1 MRIVLISV
9 YIFINLL
16 MFGMCGYIYIVWSHY
31 WKNKHRYL
39 YPPSSGKHARHQD
52 KQTLVEYFDDNVTQ
66 VPTQKREFKP
76 SFPNATQYG
85 VNYLADKRML
95 LEFKRKIIIR
105 LRSVLF
111 EESSLTRLQKE
122 NPYDVNFVEPMH
134 NHNMSPEKLL
144 CELRDA
150 MSGQVKPLRPEDV
163 EDPELR
169 RMLTTKPL
177 FGKDE
182 HYEKC
187 AIVSNAG
194 ALRNS
199 YLGAEIDK
207 HDLVLRFNHAPTID
221 HEVDVGTK
229 TTIRILNSQ
238 VASKPEFDFTS
249 SSLYKNIKI
258 LIWDPMPFRGTL
270 QVWLRNPEFNFFR
283 SFIKYKSQHP
293 DSNVAIVNP
302 EELWKLWMY
311 LQQHTY
317 SKMRLNPPSSG
328 YLGLALLLPHCS
340 TINMFEFVP
349 SHRMTSTCHYFSPL
363 IDSTCTT
370 GVWHPLAA
378 EKLLYL
384 ALNTASDETVFNK
397 GYVTIAGYSTL
408 KC

>member
-150 MSGQVKPLRPEDV
+150 MMLLEFKRKIIIRLRSV
-163 EDPELR
+163 
-169 RMLTTKPL
+169 L
-177 FGKDE
+177 FE
-182 HYEKC
+182 E
-187 AIVSNAG
+187 
-194 ALRNS
+194 
-199 YLGAEIDK
+199 
-207 HDLVLRFNHAPTID
+207 
-221 HEVDVGTK
+221 
-229 TTIRILNSQ
+229 
-238 VASKPEFDFTS
+238 
-249 SSLYKNIKI
+249 SSLTRLQKENPYDVNFVE
-258 LIWDPMPFRGTL
+258 PMH
-270 QVWLRNPEFNFFR
+270 N
-283 SFIKYKSQHP
+283 H
-293 DSNVAIVNP
+293 
-302 EELWKLWMY
+302 
-311 LQQHTY
+311 
-317 SKMRLNPPSSG
+317 
-328 YLGLALLLPHCS
+328 
-340 TINMFEFVP
+340 NM
-349 SHRMTSTCHYFSPL
+349 SP
-363 IDSTCTT
+363 
-370 GVWHPLAA
+370 
-378 EKLLYL
+378 EKLLCEL
-384 ALNTASDETVFNK
+384 RDAMS
-397 GYVTIAGYSTL
+397 GQ
-408 KC
+408 